1 MNNIYYC
8 YVESDTLPATDI
20 FNGMTQ
26 AEARLLVEE
35 ELNGVRREGFNWQPT
50 PDSPRNPGLVFV
62 SVRVI

>member
-8 YVESDTLPATDI
+8 YVESDTLSATDI

-35 ELNGVRREGFNWQPT
+35 ELNVVRRDLVQLAIHPQT
-50 PDSPRNPGLVFV
+50 PPPG
-62 SVRVI
+62 RVGN